1 MHAQVGHA
9 GLWVAI
15 RQLAVRGL
23 TILQLLLLAR
33 ILSPDDF
40 GLFAVAM
47 MVYAFIEAM
56 TFLGFGHALIQR
68 KTVEPIHLNTLF
80 VVNIVRGALLG
91 MIVFAMAEPVSWL
104 MNSTE
109 SKQLIAAIGLLP
121 LIMGLHN
128 PAMILF
134 QKELQMKQE
143 LVFHLA
149 GAIANLCTSMAL
161 ALQGYGAW
169 ALIAGLVSQALVQL
183 VVSYLIQSYRPSLQF
198 SRTTFSEM
206 FQFGKWLLASQGLKY
221 FSNNLPSWV
230 IGHYIGVQSLG
241 LYHVAGRFSQSIG
254 NEFSALISTV
264 AFPAFAK
271 LQVNEEKLAMAYLR
285 SQKIALS
292 ASFLIFSCI
301 ITLSTPF
308 VYIFLGDKW
317 HGAET
322 LIALLAVVGMVQSIG
337 AQAEILKA
345 LNLPKIIAKFSLI
358 RLLIVIAL
366 IFFTTHRWGANGAVV
381 AILVPTLITLVPSM
395 SIILRKL
402 NIGTFAF
409 IRMATPSLI
418 SFALVSTI
426 PFVTNLNKL
435 STFYQFALMTGICL
449 ITYTF
454 SLIIIDTILKTGITS
469 EWKLLAFKS
478 TRIKYGKT
486 THL

>member
-15 RQLAVRGL
+15 RQLAVRSL
-23 TILQLLLLAR
+23 TILNLLLLAR

-56 TFLGFGHALIQR
+56 TFLGLGHALIQR
-68 KTVEPIHLNTLF
+68 KTVEPIYLNTLF

-91 MIVFAMAEPVSWL
+91 MMVFALAEPVSWL
-104 MNSTE
+104 MNSIE
-109 SKQLIAAIGLLP
+109 SKQLIATIGLLP

-149 GAIANLCTSMAL
+149 GAIANFCISMAL
-161 ALQGYGAW
+161 ALQGHGAW
-169 ALIAGLVSQALVQL
+169 ALIAGLISQALVQL

-198 SRTTFSEM
+198 SRNTFSEM
-206 FQFGKWLLASQGLKY
+206 FHFGKWLLASQGLKY

-230 IGHYIGVQSLG
+230 IGHYIGVQALG

-264 AFPAFAK
+264 AFPVFAK
-271 LQVNEEKLAMAYLR
+271 LQIHEEKLAMAYLR
-285 SQKIALS
+285 SQKIVLS

-301 ITLSTPF
+301 IALSKPF
-308 VYIFLGDKW
+308 VNIFLGDKW
-317 HGAET
+317 QGSEI
-322 LIALLAVVGMVQSIG
+322 LIALLALVGMVQSIG

-345 LNLPKIIAKFSLI
+345 LNLPKFIAKFSLI
-358 RLLIVIAL
+358 RLVIAIAL
-366 IFFTTHRWGANGAVV
+366 IFFTTYRWGANGAVV
-381 AILVPTLITLVPSM
+381 AILVPTLITLAPSM

-402 NIGTFAF
+402 NIGTFTF
-409 IRMATPSLI
+409 IQMGTPSLI
-418 SFALVSTI
+418 SFALVSAI
-426 PFVTNLNKL
+426 PFVTNLNEI
-435 STFYQFALMTGICL
+435 STFYQFTLMIGICV
-449 ITYTF
+449 ITYTVPF
-454 SLIIIDTILKTGITS
+454 VIIDTILKTGITA
-469 EWKLLAFKS
+469 EWKLLVSKS
-478 TRIKYGKT
+478 VRIKYRNT
-486 THL
+486 TSL

>member
-1 MHAQVGHA
+1 MHAQVSHA

-15 RQLAVRGL
+15 RQLVVRGL
-23 TILQLLLLAR
+23 TIVQLLLLAR

-40 GLFAVAM
+40 GLFAVANM
-47 MVYAFIEAM
+47 AYAFIEAM

-80 VVNIVRGALLG
+80 TVNIVRGALLG
-91 MIVFAMAEPVSWL
+91 MMVFALAGPVSWL

-109 SKQLIAAIGLLP
+109 SKGLIAAIGLLP
-121 LIMGLHN
+121 LIMGLNN

-149 GAIANLCTSMAL
+149 GAITNLCISMAL

-169 ALIAGLVSQALVQL
+169 ALIAGLISQALMQL
-183 VVSYLIQSYRPSLQF
+183 VFSYLIQSYRPSLQF
-198 SRTTFSEM
+198 SRATFSEM
-206 FQFGKWLLASQGLKY
+206 FHFGKWLLVSQGLKY

-230 IGHYIGVQSLG
+230 IGHYIGVQALG

-271 LQVNEEKLAMAYLR
+271 LQTNEEKLAKAYIR

-292 ASFLIFSCI
+292 ASFLIFSCMI
-301 ITLSTPF
+301 ALSKPF
-308 VYIFLGDKW
+308 VNIFLGDKW
-317 HGAET
+317 RGAEI
-322 LIALLAVVGMVQSIG
+322 LIALLAIVGMVQSIG

-345 LNLPKIIAKFSLI
+345 LNLTKFIAKFSLI
-358 RLLIVIAL
+358 RLLMVIAL
-366 IFFTTHRWGANGAVV
+366 IFFTTNRWGVSGAVV
-381 AILVPTLITLVPSM
+381 AILVPTLITLAPSM

-409 IRMATPSLI
+409 IRIATPPLI
-418 SFALVSTI
+418 SFTLVSAI
-426 PFVTNLNKL
+426 PFTTNLNEL
-435 STFYQFALMTGICL
+435 STFYQFALMMGLCVI
-449 ITYTF
+449 IYTV
-454 SLIIIDTILKTGITS
+454 SLIIIDAILKTGITL
-469 EWKLLAFKS
+469 EWKLLTLKS
-478 TRIKYGKT
+478 ARIEHGNTKPF
-486 THL
+486 